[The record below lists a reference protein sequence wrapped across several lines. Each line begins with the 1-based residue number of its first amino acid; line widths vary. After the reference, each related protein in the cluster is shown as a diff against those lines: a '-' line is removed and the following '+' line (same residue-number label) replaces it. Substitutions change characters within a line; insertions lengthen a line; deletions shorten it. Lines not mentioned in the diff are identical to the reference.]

1 LSRTSIDGE
10 KVASCSS
17 ERVYLIRTVSKVL
30 RCLTGMRPV
39 GRFFQNECA
48 EFYFVTLALLCSQS
62 VSAQTLKDLVAAWE
76 PVSIVNIAAD
86 GTRSDQW
93 GTPPRGSLLFT
104 PDGRFSIILH
114 RADLPKIIVNN
125 RAQGTSDENKAVVQG
140 SIAFYGTYNVEDLK
154 TLILKIEG
162 ATYPNSV
169 GTDQRSEITRFNSGQ
184 MTWTILSSRGG
195 TNIATLRRVN

>member
-1 LSRTSIDGE
+1 MNARSFISF
-10 KVASCSS
+10 A
-17 ERVYLIRTVSKVL
+17 
-30 RCLTGMRPV
+30 
-39 GRFFQNECA
+39 
-48 EFYFVTLALLCSQS
+48 LALLCSQS
-62 VSAQTLKDLVAAWE
+62 VSAQTLKDLVGAWE

-93 GTPPRGSLLFT
+93 GTPPKGSLLFT
-104 PDGRFSIILH
+104 SDGRFSIILH
-114 RADLPKIIVNN
+114 RADLPKIVANN

-162 ATYPNSV
+162 ATYPNWV
-169 GTDQRSEITRFNSGQ
+169 GTDQRSEITRFTSDQ